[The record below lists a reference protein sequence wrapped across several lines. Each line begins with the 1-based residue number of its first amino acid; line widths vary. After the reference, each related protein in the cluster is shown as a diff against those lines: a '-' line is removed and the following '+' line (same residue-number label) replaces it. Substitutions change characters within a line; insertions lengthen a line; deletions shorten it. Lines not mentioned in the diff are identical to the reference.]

1 MASEATTLADRMMW
15 QRARLAT
22 VLALVFLAAQAGS
35 FPDEPTPDAP
45 RLIGLVA
52 WAVWA
57 GTLLI
62 FLMLGG
68 GFLRGPRMRML
79 LNDET
84 TRDHRSRALAAG
96 FWAAIIA
103 CFMIYVATFY
113 EPLGAR
119 QGVRLVLTL
128 AIATAL
134 LRFGTL
140 ERRALRPEAT

>member
-1 MASEATTLADRMMW
+1 MASEAATLADRMIW

-22 VLALVFLAAQAGS
+22 LLALVFLAAQVGS
-35 FPDEPTPDAP
+35 FYDDVTLDAP
-45 RLIGLVA
+45 RLLGLIA

-57 GTLLI
+57 GALLI

-68 GFLRGPRMRML
+68 GLLRGPRMRML

-84 TRDHRSRALAAG
+84 TRDHRMRALAAG
-96 FWAAIIA
+96 FWAAITA
-103 CFMIYVATFY
+103 CFVIYVATFY
-113 EPLGAR
+113 ELLGAR

-128 AIATAL
+128 AIASAL
-134 LRFGTL
+134 LRFGSL